1 MWIKTK
7 DEETSTLLNT
17 DKLEEI
23 ILSSVDFAI
32 YGAVNEKRKF
42 TIYKSSEPTQEE
54 SEKKMAKI
62 ERCFKDGRGF
72 CDLDGEA

>member
-7 DEETSTLLNT
+7 DEETSILLNT

-32 YGAVNEKRKF
+32 YGAVHEKRRF
-42 TIYKSSEPTQEE
+42 TIYKSIKPTEEE

-62 ERCFKDGRGF
+62 ERCFREGRGF